1 MTVEQIVNN
10 VRGSFEMENLS
21 MSEMDR
27 LRGIAVLKGTKS
39 ADQVVAEIIRS
50 SLTSNSNIA

>member
-21 MSEMDR
+21 MNEMDR